1 MNVKYKRNPAVLG
14 QGLQKFEKFGK
25 ISIHAC
31 SGLCSLI
38 KKDTSILLNLFQR
51 TLSLSIYISLSVLCF
66 ANYDINMFFVAVD
79 CCIKIWI
86 KIAYKRLFYPI
97 HTSIENWA
105 GVKRVTKTAIGNK
118 CLNLSL
124 LNLDLQRV
132 LLPFMI
138 KLNQTTVFSFS
149 YEMDLFLLHLIYQ
162 TQFRYY
168 YLSYL
173 KHRYPILFQQV

>member
-1 MNVKYKRNPAVLG
+1 MFGSVRSVVLLRKTHLSYRTYFR
-14 QGLQKFEKFGK
+14 GLF
-25 ISIHAC
+25 
-31 SGLCSLI
+31 
-38 KKDTSILLNLFQR
+38 
-51 TLSLSIYISLSVLCF
+51 LSLYIYISLSVLCF

-124 LNLDLQRV
+124 LNLYLQRV

-149 YEMDLFLLHLIYQ
+149 Y
-162 TQFRYY
+162 
-168 YLSYL
+168 
-173 KHRYPILFQQV
+173 